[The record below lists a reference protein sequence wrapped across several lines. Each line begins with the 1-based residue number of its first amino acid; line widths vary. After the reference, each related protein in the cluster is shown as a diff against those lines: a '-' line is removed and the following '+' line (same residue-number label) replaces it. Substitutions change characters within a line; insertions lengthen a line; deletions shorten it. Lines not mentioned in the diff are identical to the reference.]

1 MGKRN
6 PGKDEKITE
15 EKAANILAAI
25 YEKALD
31 GVPKVSRSVDDF
43 ANDYT
48 SRYHEPKRA
57 AKELVKYQILK
68 CGTAGFIAG
77 LGGAI
82 TLPVA
87 IPANISSVLYVQM
100 RMVAAIAKIGGYD
113 VRSDQVQTLVYM
125 CLTGTTITDVVKQ
138 AGIQIGEKTLTAA
151 LKKVPAAALIKINQ
165 RIGFR
170 LVTKFGEKGVINLVK
185 LIPVAG
191 GVIGGTTDVVSTTV
205 IAKNAINLFIE
216 GIEPK
221 GGNLTEEEIVEVASI
236 IEDSQEDISAEK
248 N

>member
-1 MGKRN
+1 MRKRN

-48 SRYHEPKRA
+48 SRYGEPKRA

-68 CGTAGFIAG
+68 CGTSGFVAG

-87 IPANISSVLYVQM
+87 IPANIAAFFMCRCVWLPQSQKSAVTMSAPTKSRLSSTC
-100 RMVAAIAKIGGYD
+100 A
-113 VRSDQVQTLVYM
+113 
-125 CLTGTTITDVVKQ
+125 
-138 AGIQIGEKTLTAA
+138 
-151 LKKVPAAALIKINQ
+151 
-165 RIGFR
+165 
-170 LVTKFGEKGVINLVK
+170 
-185 LIPVAG
+185 
-191 GVIGGTTDVVSTTV
+191 
-205 IAKNAINLFIE
+205 
-216 GIEPK
+216 
-221 GGNLTEEEIVEVASI
+221 
-236 IEDSQEDISAEK
+236 
-248 N
+248 